1 MTERE
6 YFTKNCT
13 MLVDTREQKNFD
25 VLKTFEH
32 YGIRYQ
38 FETFSTGDYSFVV
51 GEYNYKDKWLG
62 ERKGSLNELYG
73 NVMSGNLDKNSTLRN
88 NLEEELKRKVD
99 AGVQEFILFLQG
111 VNNLAEAKDW
121 KNKRANKQ
129 GDRAGL
135 HIYST
140 IMSWSASNRYNF
152 KVCCQPTQEQLAVEM
167 INHAYYFWRNDMKDK
182 FGDRFLKILQGV
194 KGR

>member
-6 YFTKNCT
+6 YFCKHCVF
-13 MLVDTREQKNFD
+13 LVDTREQKNFD
-25 VLKTFEH
+25 VLKMFKH
-32 YGIRYQ
+32 YGIKHRL
-38 FETFSTGDYSFVV
+38 ETFSTGDYSFEV
-51 GEYNYKDKWLG
+51 GEYNYKGEWLA
-62 ERKGSLNELYG
+62 ERKGSLSEIYS
-73 NVMSGNLDKNSTLRN
+73 NVMCGNLDKTSTLRN
-88 NLEEELKRKVD
+88 NLEEELQRKMQS
-99 AGVQEFILFLQG
+99 GVKEFILFLQG
-111 VNNLAEAKDW
+111 VNNLAEAKEW
-121 KNKRANKQ
+121 KNSRASKQ

-140 IMSWSASNRYNF
+140 IMSWSSANRYNF

-167 INHAYYFWRNDMKDK
+167 ISHAYYFWRNDMKDK